1 MNEDFDVVRFSL
13 QRAREVFGLDTA
25 ADESRQPGAVGTSQ
39 KFSGP
44 VPVPLIGIHAAHDH
58 VVLQNRSRR
67 NIGAGYR
74 RDDAA
79 VPNAS
84 ILAPRQFIEE
94 GRPAWTVDCRTDSNG
109 RGQWHRMSHR
119 RILGISVAKV
129 PHGASYRVAM
139 YVGFMTQ
146 HMEDSEFRMLSTVY
160 RPKSH
165 LIEAMIFDRDQF
177 YSYRGVRKTTS
188 RLIGRFSGQFFS
200 ICIRCTQTRS
210 DNWCR
215 VPSLSGSNS
224 AVECQLPKRIPHPYL
239 IGFSLF

>member
-1 MNEDFDVVRFSL
+1 MSSGFLSSALVKSL
-13 QRAREVFGLDTA
+13 GWTRRLMSLASQERSARARNSPALYQCRLLAFTLPTITLFFKTA
-25 ADESRQPGAVGTSQ
+25 AVAISAQATDVTMPPCPT
-39 KFSGP
+39 
-44 VPVPLIGIHAAHDH
+44 H
-58 VVLQNRSRR
+58 RSW
-67 NIGAGYR
+67 
-74 RDDAA
+74 
-79 VPNAS
+79 
-84 ILAPRQFIEE
+84 PRQFIEE
-94 GRPAWTVDCRTDSNG
+94 GRPAWTVDCRIDSNG

-139 YVGFMTQ
+139 YVGFMTR

-177 YSYRGVRKTTS
+177 YSFRGVRKTTS